1 MKSEKFMS
9 ENDDLGGEL
18 TDLVIGAAIE
28 VHRELGSG
36 LLESIYEEALCHEL
50 TLRGISFER
59 QREVDVIYKDIR
71 IKGQR
76 LDLLVDGRLV
86 VELKA
91 TSAHNE
97 AHIAQPWSYLKA
109 TKLPLGLLL
118 NFGLPTLKQGIKR
131 IANSGKAAPLL
142 SLT

>member
-1 MKSEKFMS
+1 MTTN
-9 ENDDLGGEL
+9 ENLGGDL

-28 VHRELGSG
+28 VHRELGCG

-50 TLRGISFER
+50 AIRAIPFER
-59 QREVDVIYKDIR
+59 QKDVDVIYKGFR

-76 LDLLVDGRLV
+76 LDLLVNGSLV

-91 TSAHNE
+91 TSSHHE
-97 AHIAQPWSYLKA
+97 VFTAQLWSYLKS
-109 TKLPLGLLL
+109 TRLPLGLLL

-131 IANSGKAAPLL
+131 IANSHTPAFSTA
-142 SLT
+142 